1 MVSSRSPP
9 SPCVSLSLCFQHSF
23 SCLRASP
30 ARSCSAAT
38 GSELPPPYYA
48 RESTKARQRSADN
61 LRVPVHMVQLAA
73 QLLAELVCACLLLP
87 FRRHT
92 GYAGSEATVDSRCP
106 AVSHASV
113 QTGCSNGHRNS
124 PVGPQRQAQ
133 CRLRLAGCSQRL
145 EERAGCLGYES
156 VIVVSHHVLACLS
169 R

>member
-1 MVSSRSPP
+1 MFSALFQLFARQPGAVMLCRHWFRTASS
-9 SPCVSLSLCFQHSF
+9 V
-23 SCLRASP
+23 
-30 ARSCSAAT
+30 SCSRINDSAA
-38 GSELPPPYYA
+38 EI
-48 RESTKARQRSADN
+48 RR
-61 LRVPVHMVQLAA
+61 QLACACSYGSA
-73 QLLAELVCACLLLP
+73 QLLAELMCACLLLP
-87 FRRHT
+87 LRRHT